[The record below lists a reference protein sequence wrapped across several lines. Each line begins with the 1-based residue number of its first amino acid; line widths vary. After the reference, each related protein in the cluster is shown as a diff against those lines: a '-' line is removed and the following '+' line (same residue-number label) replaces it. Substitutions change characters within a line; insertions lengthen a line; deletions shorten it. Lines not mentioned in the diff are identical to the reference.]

1 MCELTTALQ
10 IAIHTVAA
18 ADASSLGGA
27 VAETLMLV
35 ATPQH
40 TAAAAATPVLTAR
53 SAASHTPQESAVTA
67 RYEQTTP
74 AGMDVE
80 SAPATTYEEPTAAVT
95 DDKIAAAVTD
105 DTSAAAAIHED
116 SAAAATPVPPT
127 VTKQVGDFEVL

>member
-1 MCELTTALQ
+1 MCGLTTPLQ

-27 VAETLMLV
+27 VAETPVLV

-40 TAAAAATPVLTAR
+40 TAAAATPVLTAR
-53 SAASHTPQESAVTA
+53 STAVLTPQASAVAA

-80 SAPATTYEEPTAAVT
+80 SAPATTYEVSTT
-95 DDKIAAAVTD
+95 AVTD
-105 DTSAAAAIHED
+105 DTSAAAAIYEE

-127 VTKQVGDFEVL
+127 VTNQVGDFEVL

>member
-1 MCELTTALQ
+1 MCGLTTPLQ

-27 VAETLMLV
+27 VAETPVLV
-35 ATPQH
+35 AMPQH

-53 SAASHTPQESAVTA
+53 SAAVLTPQASAVAA

-80 SAPATTYEEPTAAVT
+80 SAPATTYEVSTT
-95 DDKIAAAVTD
+95 AVTD
-105 DTSAAAAIHED
+105 DTSAAAAIYEE

-127 VTKQVGDFEVL
+127 VTNQVGDFEVL